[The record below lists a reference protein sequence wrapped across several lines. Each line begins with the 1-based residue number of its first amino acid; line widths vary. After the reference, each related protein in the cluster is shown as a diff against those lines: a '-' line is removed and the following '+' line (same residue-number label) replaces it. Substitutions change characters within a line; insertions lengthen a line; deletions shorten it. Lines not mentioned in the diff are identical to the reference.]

1 MNKQLNRNFNT
12 YFIESRFIS
21 IIVAIGVVLM
31 RFLMFTE
38 RGIPNAPIND
48 ASFIW
53 SHIEPILQANPLLSF
68 IGSTVSIFF
77 IAFIISEINNR
88 FGIIR
93 TRTSMPFYIPLIIFS
108 IHPQFLRFTS
118 DFPALILVLWSMFP
132 LLSTYQSHKTNR
144 YIFQFS
150 ALLAMA
156 SVFQIYAILLVPVW
170 IVALKALSEIK
181 FKSLLASFFGV
192 TVIYWIT
199 FAFYVFA
206 DNISGFIHPMSNLL
220 EIYDFTQIP
229 SFTVPQWGFIGSI
242 VFIVI
247 YFISVDNRQIIRER
261 SFTKKALYLS
271 MSIIIVS
278 LLMHVL
284 FLTHT
289 IFWIYVAIAFL
300 TIIIAHFYTNIIS
313 YQVIY
318 SFLVF
323 MALVIFY
330 MLTNTFTELSP
341 F

>member
-1 MNKQLNRNFNT
+1 MNTQLNRNFNT

-21 IIVAIGVVLM
+21 IVVAIGVVLM
-31 RFLMFTE
+31 RFLMFTK
-38 RGIPNAPIND
+38 RGLPSTPIND
-48 ASFIW
+48 SNLIW
-53 SHIEPILQANPLLSF
+53 SHIEPLLQAYPLLSF
-68 IGSTVSIFF
+68 AASTISVFF

-108 IHPQFLRFTS
+108 VHPQFLRFTP
-118 DFPALILVLWSMFP
+118 DFPALIFVLWSMFP
-132 LLSTYQSHKTNR
+132 LLSTYQSHKTNK

-156 SVFQIYAILLVPVW
+156 SVFQIYALLLIPVW
-170 IVALKALSEIK
+170 IISLKALSEIK
-181 FKSLLASFFGV
+181 LKSLLASIFGV
-192 TVIYWIT
+192 LVVYWIT

-206 DNISGFIHPMSNLL
+206 DNLPGFVAPFANII
-220 EIYDFTQIP
+220 EIYDFTQVP
-229 SFTVPQWGFIGSI
+229 NFTVPQWGLIGTILFII
-242 VFIVI
+242 I

-261 SFTKKALYLS
+261 SFTKKTLYLS

-278 LLMHVL
+278 LLLHVL

-289 IFWIYVAIAFL
+289 IFWMYVAIAFL
-300 TIIIAHFYTNIIS
+300 TIIIAHFYTNITS

-318 SFLVF
+318 SFIVF
-323 MALVIFY
+323 MMISIFY
-330 MLTNTFTELSP
+330 MIVNTFTNLSP